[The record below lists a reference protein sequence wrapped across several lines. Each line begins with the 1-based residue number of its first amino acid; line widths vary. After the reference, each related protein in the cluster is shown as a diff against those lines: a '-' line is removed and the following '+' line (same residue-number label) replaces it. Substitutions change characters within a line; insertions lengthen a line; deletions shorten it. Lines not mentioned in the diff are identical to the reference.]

1 MRKTSKDGRNWL
13 TAAMAAAILIS
24 CGCAGATMGPAPQTP
39 TPLVQP
45 QPAQASV
52 TLCNRTPSECAP
64 GASFSLGTLRDLAIN
79 VAWSN
84 VPAGTHTQTTEILE
98 PSGGLFEVKSQAF
111 AIDNNSNGTMQT
123 EEIVPVSGTMI
134 TQRRVTGAWTVRVS
148 LDTTMSVTQTVQLDP

>member
-1 MRKTSKDGRNWL
+1 
-13 TAAMAAAILIS
+13 
-24 CGCAGATMGPAPQTP
+24 
-39 TPLVQP
+39 
-45 QPAQASV
+45 
-52 TLCNRTPSECAP
+52 
-64 GASFSLGTLRDLAIN
+64 LAIN

-148 LDTTMSVTQTVQLDP
+148 LDTTMSVTETVQLDP